1 MSLLKVVLHPDK
13 IVKYGLNVKQAVVLD
28 LILKQCDR
36 NKAENIMGL
45 TFFKISNDKLLE
57 DTEFLNI
64 KKRMLI
70 MIINELE
77 KLDFSRMDFSEFI
90 NEVVPK
96 DINVEQRKQTIENK
110 VKASFSQGINYY
122 E

>member
-36 NKAENIMGL
+36 KKAENIMGL

-57 DTEFLNI
+57 DITFLNI

>member
-1 MSLLKVVLHPDK
+1 
-13 IVKYGLNVKQAVVLD
+13 
-28 LILKQCDR
+28 
-36 NKAENIMGL
+36 
-45 TFFKISNDKLLE
+45 
-57 DTEFLNI
+57 
-64 KKRMLI
+64 
-70 MIINELE
+70 
-77 KLDFSRMDFSEFI
+77 MDFSEFI